1 MSQQEHA
8 GDLLQSKNNLH
19 RFAQK
24 ESLDEVEEDDLWE
37 YGREANRRYRGAIPY
52 EEWSRLWSQR
62 MGAARHKSRRQPR
75 LPGF

>member
-1 MSQQEHA
+1 MSQQQYA
-8 GDLLQSKNNLH
+8 DDLAQSRSDLH

-24 ESLDEVEEDDLWE
+24 EGLDEMEEDDLWE
-37 YGREANRRYRGAIPY
+37 FGREANRRYRGAIPY

-62 MGAARHKSRRQPR
+62 MGAAGHKSRRQPR